1 MDLDYGMLGD
11 HRPYYRFGDTDGD
24 PLLVIPGLSDAFQR
38 GAPKR
43 STALLLTDLYREFAD
58 RDVWV
63 VGRRRHIPVGSSTRD
78 MAAAYA
84 TVIDEQD
91 LWPADVIGVSMGG
104 LIAQYLAADYADYV
118 DSVVLVSAGSRLG
131 GHGENVVTKW
141 RNWAGKGKWTDVLA
155 DTLRQTNTGS
165 GQRVTPLLVEL
176 AGRFTDFRPAVPA
189 DVVVS
194 CTACL
199 QHDARDVLGDI
210 SAPTLV
216 AAGGSDQLFPEPRL
230 RELKD
235 GIDDSTLALFSGVG
249 HDLTTTETRTL
260 NGIVR
265 RYFDGFRGDGLYP

>member
-1 MDLDYGMLGD
+1 MDLDYGTLGNR
-11 HRPYYRFGDTDGD
+11 RPYYRFGDTDGD

-38 GAPKR
+38 GDPNR
-43 STALLLTDLYREFAD
+43 GTATMLTSLYREFSE

-84 TVIDEQD
+84 TVIDEQE
-91 LWPADVIGVSMGG
+91 LWPADVIGLSLGG
-104 LIAQYLAADYADYV
+104 LVAQYLAADYADYV
-118 DSVVLVSAGSRLG
+118 DNVAIVSAGSRLG
-131 GHGENVVTKW
+131 GHGENALKQW

-155 DTLRQTNTGS
+155 DTVRETATGS
-165 GQRVTPLLVEL
+165 GQRVVPPLVQF
-176 AGRFTDFRPAVPA
+176 AGRFATFRPDVPA

-194 CTACL
+194 CTATL
-199 QHDARDVLGDI
+199 EHDSRDVLGDI
-210 SAPTLV
+210 DAPTLV
-216 AAGGSDQLFPEPRL
+216 AAGDSDRLFPEPRL

-235 GIDDSTLALFSGVG
+235 GIDDSTLALFGGVG
-249 HDLTTTETRTL
+249 HDVATSQPREC

>member
-1 MDLDYGMLGD
+1 MDLDYGMLGGN
-11 HRPYYRFGDTDGD
+11 RPYYRFGDTDGD
-24 PLLVIPGLSDAFQR
+24 PLLVVPGLSDAFQR

-43 STALLLTDLYREFAD
+43 STAMMLTGLFPEFAD

-78 MAAAYA
+78 MAAGYA
-84 TVIDEQD
+84 TVIDEQE
-91 LWPADVIGVSMGG
+91 LWPVDVVGVSMGG

-118 DSVVLVSAGSRLG
+118 GSVAIVSAGSRLG
-131 GHGENVVTKW
+131 GHGENVIKQW

-155 DTLRQTNTGS
+155 DTVREAATGAGQT
-165 GQRVTPLLVEL
+165 VVPPLVEF
-176 AGRFTDFRPAVPA
+176 AGRFTDLRPAVPA

-199 QHDARDVLGDI
+199 EHDSRDVLGDI
-210 SAPTLV
+210 STPTLV
-216 AAGGSDQLFPEPRL
+216 AAGDADRLFPEPRL

-235 GIDDSTLALFSGVG
+235 GIDDSTLALFRGVG
-249 HDLTTTETRTL
+249 HDLMTEETKPL

-265 RYFDGFRGDGLYP
+265 RYLEGFRGDGLYP